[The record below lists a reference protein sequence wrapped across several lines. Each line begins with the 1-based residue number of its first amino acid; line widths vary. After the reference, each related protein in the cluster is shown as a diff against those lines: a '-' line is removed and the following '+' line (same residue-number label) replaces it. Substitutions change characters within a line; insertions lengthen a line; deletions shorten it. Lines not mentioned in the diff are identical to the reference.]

1 MTKSDH
7 GYNLRFNKHVDKNSK
22 DRILNIMSNRIL
34 NIMSIDIISVIITSL
49 ERRYSRLKIVWFHD
63 THKNIVYKN
72 IGIYS
77 MAIRVVEFS
86 NKRGAKLERF
96 LPKNQHNQ
104 KKLSNFENWVSG
116 ELSKSQK
123 SPDILTFKVNFLC
136 QKLFKSFSIFFHWR
150 ISI

>member
-1 MTKSDH
+1 MTNSDH
-7 GYNLRFNKHVDKNSK
+7 SYNLRFNKHVDKNSK

-96 LPKNQHNQ
+96 LPKNQHAQ
-104 KKLSNFENWVSG
+104 RKLLNFVFGLMAS
-116 ELSKSQK
+116 
-123 SPDILTFKVNFLC
+123 C
-136 QKLFKSFSIFFHWR
+136 QKVPKFDVDFYAKVFFFVPSR
-150 ISI
+150 LKTS